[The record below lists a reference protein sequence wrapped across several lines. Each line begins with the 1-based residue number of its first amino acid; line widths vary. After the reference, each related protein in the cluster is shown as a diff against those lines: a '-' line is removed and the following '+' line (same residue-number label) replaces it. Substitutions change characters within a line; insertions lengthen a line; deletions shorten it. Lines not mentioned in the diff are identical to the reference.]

1 MAKLSAFSRDAAR
14 VQEGETIEVGP
25 DGDTFLITTRGFTPR
40 YRDALFTLKSEA
52 ASRLNRSLQPG
63 ATRYTAETLPPSEDD
78 RLQGQAIAEH
88 CVIDVDG
95 LQNDDGSA
103 ITVDAF
109 RKLLASGEHRMLI
122 ALAITAAS
130 RVGDEQ
136 AQAHRDAVGN

>member
-1 MAKLSAFSRDAAR
+1 M
-14 VQEGETIEVGP
+14 
-25 DGDTFLITTRGFTPR
+25 
-40 YRDALFTLKSEA
+40 
-52 ASRLNRSLQPG
+52 
-63 ATRYTAETLPPSEDD
+63 
-78 RLQGQAIAEH
+78 QGQAIAEH

-109 RKLLASGEHRMLI
+109 RKLLASGEHPMLI
-122 ALAITAAS
+122 ALAISAAS